1 MNLQENISRI
11 KKVIGLLTEEIDFD
25 NITFFKTSQGSKYIR
40 LSDGRLK
47 RWKSYH
53 QNTAGEDIG
62 LHSWSDFS
70 FFVDPKFYDSVSAF
84 EQLSTNKG
92 YKVALT
98 KDKAGKL
105 AYLIF
110 DSGNWRPAKWE
121 DAFPKYVENNPGLK
135 GNVLTWEYSKEPQI
149 GFHTVDGNF
158 KNKSSQLSS
167 FHIGNPVSEISN
179 LTDEDKKL
187 FFPSYFMNP
196 QKDIIVYDYVEG
208 RNTVPMS
215 DRYNFDADK
224 LVNAGVIFITP
235 AMDGD
240 PDSPTYKE
248 WLDEDSSHLITLYN
262 VEHSSPDS
270 WIREAITKKS
280 NTSEWKDNFIGKL
293 YDGKY
298 NQILWSLDKLGIDPN
313 DMVIE
318 DNSLQ
323 ENISRIREVMGLLTE
338 VTNPYKVEWLKPT
351 QEYFKQ
357 ELSELLGNLGRFTDK
372 EFFSPK
378 NYDTVYRIM
387 PHTFKTVAEFV
398 KGEKIE
404 NPGEIKDILLN
415 NNVGRTIVSGEG
427 EWDKLKDILMNN
439 PKSIKEA
446 YDFFSRGQMTIWKG
460 VDPNTGEYVNK
471 VNNTNY
477 MGGLTDFMEPLKPTV
492 SSKMSRHLK
501 KVGDEEGSK
510 DLPVFAGNIDKYREF
525 AKKGETR
532 KLPAPFVVKYFTKKG
547 GDDYVLIGGFKRSSI
562 ALQMGIEPIKVWLID
577 LTK

>member
-1 MNLQENISRI
+1 MNFQENISRI

-53 QNTAGEDIG
+53 QNTAGEDMG

-224 LVNAGVIFITP
+224 LVNAGAIFITP

-270 WIREAITKKS
+270 WIRKAITKKS
-280 NTSEWKDNFIGKL
+280 NTSGWRDNFIGKL

-323 ENISRIREVMGLLTE
+323 ENISRIREVMGLPEGL
-338 VTNPYKVEWLKPT
+338 
-351 QEYFKQ
+351 
-357 ELSELLGNLGRFTDK
+357 
-372 EFFSPK
+372 
-378 NYDTVYRIM
+378 YDTSC
-387 PHTFKTVAEFV
+387 ENE
-398 KGEKIE
+398 GEKITL
-404 NPGEIKDILLN
+404 IDLLN
-415 NNVGRTIVSGEG
+415 VT
-427 EWDKLKDILMNN
+427 
-439 PKSIKEA
+439 
-446 YDFFSRGQMTIWKG
+446 
-460 VDPNTGEYVNK
+460 
-471 VNNTNY
+471 
-477 MGGLTDFMEPLKPTV
+477 
-492 SSKMSRHLK
+492 
-501 KVGDEEGSK
+501 K
-510 DLPVFAGNIDKYREF
+510 DLPVVDIPVEELKPHLLTWDGDADEVKKIKSADLQYPILIFVNDDGNLISIIDGHHRAQKAVRNKLGTIK
-525 AKKGETR
+525 AKIIPLNS
-532 KLPAPFVVKYFTKKG
+532 LPKNIRRV
-547 GDDYVLIGGFKRSSI
+547 FKH
-562 ALQMGIEPIKVWLID
+562 MN
-577 LTK
+577 